1 MEKLGDKMAKTLD
14 TFKIG
19 ERGIVK
25 KVQGEGRVK
34 RRMFDMGITPGVEI
48 MLKKKAPLGDPL
60 EVSLRGYELTLRSTE
75 ACLVEME

>member
-1 MEKLGDKMAKTLD
+1 MSKTITKTLD

-25 KVQGEGRVK
+25 KVYGEGRVK

-48 MLKKKAPLGDPL
+48 MLRKKAPLGDPI
-60 EVSLRGYELTLRSTE
+60 EVSLRGYELTLRNTE